1 LRHREIELYVY
12 GNPEQRRNLDLAD
25 QGRTK
30 RSPIECYAREREKP
44 MSSMSTGEIARP
56 WRSPI
61 AALDT
66 LHSAASDLNLTPG
79 WVPREKP
86 ILCPQPKSEFAP
98 AHWSY
103 EAAKAVLD
111 AAGPLIDLSLAERRI
126 LILRNPAQGTGFET
140 TRTLVCAYQM
150 ILPGEIAPS
159 HRHSSHAVRVIIDGK
174 GSYSI
179 VNGQKIPMET
189 GDVVLTPGWCW
200 HGHGHDGDQ
209 PAYWFDGLDV
219 PLTQLLEPMFYEEH
233 PEKYEPVERVATSS
247 PFRFTRESIAR
258 GLDDAKPDPEGFHGP
273 RIALATP
280 DMPPMGLH
288 VERIEGGTKTRRH
301 RSTANTV
308 FLVLD
313 GSGTTT
319 IGERDFSWRKG
330 DAFAAP
336 TWTKIEHSIA
346 SDALLFTLSDEPLMR
361 FSHYYRF
368 EADR

>member
-1 LRHREIELYVY
+1 
-12 GNPEQRRNLDLAD
+12 
-25 QGRTK
+25 
-30 RSPIECYAREREKP
+30 
-44 MSSMSTGEIARP
+44 MSALCTGETPHASLRDI
-56 WRSPI
+56 S
-61 AALDT
+61 ALET
-66 LHSAASDLNLTPG
+66 LIGEASDLNLTPG
-79 WVPREKP
+79 WVPRKMP
-86 ILCPQPKSEFAP
+86 TPWPQPRSEFAP
-98 AHWSY
+98 AHWNY

-111 AAGPLIDLSLAERRI
+111 ASGPLIDLSLAERRN
-126 LILRNPAQGTGFET
+126 LILRNPAQGTNFET
-140 TRTLVCAYQM
+140 TRTFVCAYQM

-159 HRHSSHAVRVIIDGK
+159 HRHSSHALRVIIDGK
-174 GSYSI
+174 GSYSV

-200 HGHGHDGDQ
+200 HGHGNDGDQ
-209 PAYWFDGLDV
+209 PAYWFDGLDL

-233 PEKYEPVERVATSS
+233 PEKYEPVERMVTSS

-258 GLDDAKPDPEGFHGP
+258 GLDEAKPDPEGFHGP

-280 DMPPMGLH
+280 EMPPMGLH